1 MIGRGSDEASPCA
14 KTWCDAMSETLVRQ
28 RALIEY
34 RKFATLRLLYCCLEV
49 PVKTSIG
56 EWQRALLPLM
66 VTVLVVS
73 ALFFAWQSVY
83 EFSDFKRRVASP
95 KLDLS
100 EIFDR
105 FEKTDAG
112 KLESNRFE
120 YLQWKSLVYL
130 EQETIQHRYAQG
142 AATVLAR
149 AWTRLLGFTTGMVL
163 AIVGAAFILGKLR
176 EAQSELKHETEGIKI
191 SLMTSSPGIVLAVL
205 GSVLMGITLLSK
217 FDIEIR
223 DVGTYVSSSAR
234 TRELPD
240 PSTLLK
246 PKNLLP
252 GGGSEKPQTDPT
264 RGGAP

>member
-1 MIGRGSDEASPCA
+1 M
-14 KTWCDAMSETLVRQ
+14 
-28 RALIEY
+28 
-34 RKFATLRLLYCCLEV
+34 CLEIA
-49 PVKTSIG
+49 VKTSVG
-56 EWQRALLPLM
+56 DWQRLLLPLM
-66 VTVLVVS
+66 ASILIVS

-83 EFSDFKRRVASP
+83 EFSDFKKHVLLQ
-95 KLDLS
+95 KVDLS
-100 EIFDR
+100 PVFDR

-142 AATVLAR
+142 SATVLAR

-176 EAQSELKHETEGIKI
+176 EAQSELKHETEAIKI
-191 SLMTSSPGIVLAVL
+191 SLVTSSPGIVLAVL
-205 GSVLMGITLLSK
+205 GSILMAITLLSK

-223 DVGTYVSSSAR
+223 DVGTYVSPSVR
-234 TRELPD
+234 MRDLPD

-246 PKNLLP
+246 QKNPSL
-252 GGGSEKPQTDPT
+252 GEGKSQTDPAK
-264 RGGAP
+264 GGSP